1 MSENDHECDS
11 AFLRRLFEGL
21 KKLGLVD
28 GSIEQPVIEEPLVVS
43 KRMRAAR
50 QQLLEHL
57 GDAAKV
63 TPEEEHK
70 ILSEW
75 REIPSEWRE
84 GPMGTEMLYGESA
97 EAPRAQGLVIL
108 DEPNIRMDRN
118 AFYRLVN
125 AAKRSAVIDR
135 VEDEKGSPSE
145 GAYKIGFAHGRRLR
159 RSVARNFRS
168 KMSQPNRDTPGIPDE
183 KIARLALE
191 LIVEETGE
199 ALEAFLA
206 HQADVVMLGVREG
219 AVFHIRGMIRRLVQ
233 LVREAP
239 LAVDLVKLAD
249 AFADIDFVVEQ
260 ARAAFGIDGVPIEDI
275 VAAAN
280 MSKASGPVNQET
292 GKRLK
297 PPNFVPPEAVIEA
310 SLRKQGMR

>member
-21 KKLGLVD
+21 KKFGLVD
-28 GSIEQPVIEEPLVVS
+28 GSIEQLVIEEPLVVS

-75 REIPSEWRE
+75 RE
-84 GPMGTEMLYGESA
+84 GPMGTEMLYGES
-97 EAPRAQGLVIL
+97 VIL
-108 DEPNIRMDRN
+108 DGPSIRMDRN
-118 AFYRLVN
+118 AFYRLLKK
-125 AAKRSAVIDR
+125 AMRHAVSQFIN
-135 VEDEKGSPSE
+135 DEKGSPSE
-145 GAYKIGFAHGRRLR
+145 LAYRAGFAHGRSSGRNHR
-159 RSVARNFRS
+159 RTAARNFRS
-168 KMSQPNRDTPGIPDE
+168 AMGQPTRDTPGIPDE
-183 KIARLALE
+183 KTARLALE
-191 LIVEETGE
+191 LIVEEVGE
-199 ALEAFLA
+199 AVEAFLVP
-206 HQADVVMLGVREG
+206 QTKISCLFG
-219 AVFHIRGMIRRLVQ
+219 AGDWITTNARGLIRWLVK

-239 LAVDLVKLAD
+239 LAVDLVKLTD

-280 MSKASGPVNQET
+280 MSKASGSVDPET

-297 PPNFVPPEAVIEA
+297 PPNFVPPEAAIEA
-310 SLRKQGMR
+310 TLRKQGLDI